1 MHINCAIPGSRSLK
15 EKRRA
20 MNSLK
25 SRLRARYNC
34 SVAEV
39 DWKDQWNRARLAVS
53 VVSDNSTHVDEQLSE
68 IARFA
73 STHHLVEV
81 LEITQEHV

>member
-1 MHINCAIPGSRSLK
+1 MHIDCAIPGSRSLK

-25 SRLRARYNC
+25 SRLRSRYNC

-39 DWKDQWNRARLAVS
+39 DWKNQWNRSRLAVS
-53 VVSDNSTHVDEQLSE
+53 VVSDDRAHVDKQLSE

-73 STHHLVEV
+73 SMHHLVEV
-81 LEITQEHV
+81 LDITQEQM